1 VIRRGAGGELGY
13 FFFVFFRGGGGGG
26 GSCAMHQAVIHLPLT
41 SEARV
46 QSQAVVCEIVL
57 SWHWDRFSPSILVF
71 SCKFNTNK
79 VTRLFN
85 CNGRYVTLA
94 IGSVVTQRT

>member
-1 VIRRGAGGELGY
+1 
-13 FFFVFFRGGGGGG
+13 
-26 GSCAMHQAVIHLPLT
+26 MHQAVIHRPLT

-57 SWHWDRFSPSILVF
+57 EWHWDRFLPGILVF

-79 VTRLFN
+79 ITLLFN
-85 CNGRYVTLA
+85 CNGHYKTLA
-94 IGSVVTQRT
+94 IVSVVT